1 MPQRIVSAGG
11 AATFA
16 KRLARLFLLAA
27 LAAGL
32 AACSL
37 TRIAYTNATPLIAW
51 NVDDWFDLQP
61 GQKDWLRERVGRL
74 MAWHRASELPE
85 YRRFLQDVL
94 ARSADGVSEEDARWA
109 YVAMRSYYRRAMERM
124 LPDMAEFVRQL
135 DAAQAA
141 HLEHRFAE
149 GNEKLV
155 RESLQGTPAE
165 RRERRA
171 RRFTGYFEDWTG
183 RLSAAQ
189 RELVATHLAA
199 IAETAD
205 EWMADRRLRQSATL
219 ALIRARPSQDEAIA
233 ALRRILVDAESW
245 RRPEYAAKLKERD
258 QRMFALIGALGATL
272 TREQREH
279 FAKRVQG
286 YLHDIDHLVAAL

>member
-1 MPQRIVSAGG
+1 VPQRIVPAGRV
-11 AATFA
+11 AIFV
-16 KRLARLFLLAA
+16 KRLARLFLIAG

-61 GQKDWLRERVGRL
+61 GQKDWLRDRVGRL

-85 YRRFLQDVL
+85 YRRFLQEVL
-94 ARSADGVSEEDARWA
+94 VRSEDGVSEEDARWA
-109 YVAMRSYYRRAMERM
+109 YVTMRGYYRSAMERT

-149 GNEKLV
+149 ENEKLV
-155 RESLQGTPAE
+155 KESLKGTPAE

-171 RRFTGYFEDWTG
+171 RRFIGHFEDWTG

-199 IAETAD
+199 ISEITD
-205 EWMADRRLRQSATL
+205 EWMGDRRLRQSETL
-219 ALIRARPSQDEAIA
+219 ALIRARPSQEEAIA
-233 ALRRILVDAESW
+233 ALRRILVDADSW

-258 QRMFALIGALGATL
+258 RRVFALVGALGATL
-272 TREQREH
+272 TQGQREH

-286 YLHDIDHLVAAL
+286 YLHDITHLMAAG